1 MRKTDEG
8 FCCSFNTVENSSV
21 YISGVLNFISDYCQG
36 PKNILDNT
44 SLDTELNLKVEQ
56 SQNLDISLIV
66 RPQSQ
71 TTGVAGQVLSF
82 SSVFVTV

>member
-8 FCCSFNTVENSSV
+8 FCCSFNTVENSSF
-21 YISGVLNFISDYCQG
+21 YISGVLSFISDYCQG

-71 TTGVAGQVLSF
+71 TTGVAGQVFSF